1 MNISSQHTAPGQ
13 MAGYLFQPE
22 RALFWLINSQRGA
35 VVGIET
41 NDDVVKFAKNNKE
54 HSIYE
59 QDKHSISSNIPFGD
73 HSKDLWNTLHIWLK
87 EIKKQEVDINYAQFH
102 LVTNKVLS
110 DCLAKRIG
118 TSNTEHEVL
127 ACIKEIRTKKDSVP
141 KGVLKIVT
149 SVLEYDDEEL
159 GALIKRVVLTDGL
172 ATSHGEE
179 LKEKMSDIL
188 HLPTDIPFNEIY
200 YSLLGWIHTTV
211 ITLWREGKPA
221 WISRRA
227 FDKQYWNVISRFQD
241 KTFKE
246 TSKSLLPISDIERK
260 AQLHKMFVRQL
271 YLLSLNEDNEL
282 LINSIDDFL
291 RCNTERTRLSMEG
304 DITKE
309 DFEIFEESLVERWK
323 LIYERYNFKYS
334 RSRNED
340 EKKYRGEEYGGD
352 ILIDTLDHREAL
364 AGQPTENY
372 YLTRGSYHMLADE
385 LEVGWHPDYIKKL
398 KRS

>member
-352 ILIDTLDHREAL
+352 IL
-364 AGQPTENY
+364 
-372 YLTRGSYHMLADE
+372 
-385 LEVGWHPDYIKKL
+385 
-398 KRS
+398 